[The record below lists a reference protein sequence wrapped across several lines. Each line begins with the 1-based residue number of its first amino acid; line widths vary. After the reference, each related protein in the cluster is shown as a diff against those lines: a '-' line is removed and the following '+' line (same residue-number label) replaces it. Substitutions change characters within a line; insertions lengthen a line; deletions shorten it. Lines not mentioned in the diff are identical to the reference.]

1 MLQHIKFCKEG
12 LLVRHGLSIKRAN
25 EPFSSP
31 SHQLH
36 WVMDQS
42 WLLAP
47 RSCPNQ
53 PEEESI
59 FSLVKLLEYMS
70 SFALKQQ
77 ILSKFWHVCKQM
89 FQNLKSISFDNFVF
103 IYFFQLV
110 RDQLVFD
117 ENSARLSKYFW
128 KSEFKNSLLVST
140 MSLWR
145 PRSNWFLEKCKKVQP
160 VRNWN
165 ISLSYFNSWFKEKW
179 RSR

>member
-77 ILSKFWHVCKQM
+77 ILSKFWHVCKQL
-89 FQNLKSISFDNFVF
+89 FQNPKSISFDNFVF
-103 IYFFQLV
+103 IYFFSVSQGPAGV
-110 RDQLVFD
+110 W
-117 ENSARLSKYFW
+117 W
-128 KSEFKNSLLVST
+128 KQRKALKIFLKIWIQEFIVGVNNESVEAQK
-140 MSLWR
+140 
-145 PRSNWFLEKCKKVQP
+145 
-160 VRNWN
+160 
-165 ISLSYFNSWFKEKW
+165 
-179 RSR
+179 